1 MIVKLKVLSTIY
13 LGENKMKQPLKEMLK
28 KIGGGHLL
36 NEARG
41 KSFVKVW
48 KDVERKNAQLKVDG
62 INKANSQA
70 LKNVKKLIGTK
81 IWDSDKNMS
90 GKITGAEWKKEKDTK
105 ATFDKSFFSVSD
117 GKQDFWIQITYEDG
131 TKTVWE
137 DSPWIHGDTPYYLDK

>member
-1 MIVKLKVLSTIY
+1 
-13 LGENKMKQPLKEMLK
+13 MKQPLKEMLK

-90 GKITGAEWKKEKDTK
+90 GKITGAEWKK
-105 ATFDKSFFSVSD
+105 
-117 GKQDFWIQITYEDG
+117 
-131 TKTVWE
+131 
-137 DSPWIHGDTPYYLDK
+137 